1 MEGRTVEQMVR
12 DGFLATLPIA
22 HDDFIRKPLWD
33 FEPAD
38 RPAVIAER
46 RRRFGMLPD
55 DEPCGDPEYS

>member
-1 MEGRTVEQMVR
+1 MDGRTVEQMVR
-12 DGFLATLPIA
+12 DGFLAMLPIA

-46 RRRFGMLPD
+46 RRRFGIA
-55 DEPCGDPEYS
+55 DEEIGDPEYS